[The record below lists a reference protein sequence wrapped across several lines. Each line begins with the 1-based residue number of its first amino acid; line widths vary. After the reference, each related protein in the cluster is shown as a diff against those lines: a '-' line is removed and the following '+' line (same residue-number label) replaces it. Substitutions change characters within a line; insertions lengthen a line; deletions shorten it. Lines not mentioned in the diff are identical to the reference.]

1 MQFLLHNLFLIYGG
15 FMNRFLI
22 ITFVVLTISGC
33 SKVRES
39 HFMSDLC
46 QPQSEYDQQ
55 VCECTFD
62 VLDDE
67 LTGSIG
73 QTWVFKPDLARYPQ
87 FSKAMDKAD
96 KKCSPHYGF

>member
-1 MQFLLHNLFLIYGG
+1 
-15 FMNRFLI
+15 MNKFLI

-67 LTGSIG
+67 LTSSIG

-87 FSKAMDKAD
+87 FAKAMNKAD

>member
-1 MQFLLHNLFLIYGG
+1 M
-15 FMNRFLI
+15 
-22 ITFVVLTISGC
+22 LTISGC

-46 QPQSEYDQQ
+46 QPRNEYDQQ

-67 LTGSIG
+67 LTGLIG
-73 QTWVFKPDLARYPQ
+73 
-87 FSKAMDKAD
+87 
-96 KKCSPHYGF
+96 

>member
-1 MQFLLHNLFLIYGG
+1 MS
-15 FMNRFLI
+15 RFLI
-22 ITFVVLTISGC
+22 ISFIMLTISGC

-46 QPQSEYDQQ
+46 QPRNEYDQQ

-67 LTGSIG
+67 LTGFNWTNMGI
-73 QTWVFKPDLARYPQ
+73 
-87 FSKAMDKAD
+87 
-96 KKCSPHYGF
+96 

>member
-1 MQFLLHNLFLIYGG
+1 
-15 FMNRFLI
+15 MNKFLI

-67 LTGSIG
+67 LTSSIG

-87 FSKAMDKAD
+87 FAKAMDKAD
-96 KKCSPHYGF
+96 RKCSPHYGF

>member
-1 MQFLLHNLFLIYGG
+1 
-15 FMNRFLI
+15 
-22 ITFVVLTISGC
+22 
-33 SKVRES
+33 
-39 HFMSDLC
+39 MSDLC

-67 LTGSIG
+67 LTSSIG

-96 KKCSPHYGF
+96 RKCSSHYGF

>member
-1 MQFLLHNLFLIYGG
+1 M
-15 FMNRFLI
+15 
-22 ITFVVLTISGC
+22 LTISGC

-46 QPQSEYDQQ
+46 QPRNDYDQQ

-87 FSKAMDKAD
+87 FSKVMDKAD
-96 KKCSPHYGF
+96 RKCSSRF

>member
-1 MQFLLHNLFLIYGG
+1 MNKFLLL
-15 FMNRFLI
+15 
-22 ITFVVLTISGC
+22 TFVVLMLSGC

-46 QPQSEYDQQ
+46 QPRNESDEQ

-67 LTGSIG
+67 LTSSIG

-87 FSKAMDKAD
+87 FAKAMNKAD